1 MSNPP
6 NVGKNLGDPPTYR
19 KAPLAP
25 LAADPSSKA
34 QEKWGDGDWEKDLGY
49 WGGLPRTPGWMGRL
63 QGWNLRDLMQESVR
77 KIELIIYIYISWLS
91 ATYLDL
97 PKVSFAH
104 SPGKKRQQPFVWL
117 HRWHPKCGTP
127 CRPFSAAWYLLV
139 WFDLATV
146 QVFAGTT
153 LGLSMSAR
161 TKRAAWRSM
170 WWSPWWSVA
179 MALSWRPG
187 LAEQPNFGSTLT
199 LHFLVGN
206 PMNWDLGWMASIQIT
221 VFHGKITARMEF
233 KLRKYSVVIWPRNC
247 KSTFE
252 LVL

>member
-34 QEKWGDGDWEKDLGY
+34 QEKWGDGDWEKDLGN

-104 SPGKKRQQPFVWL
+104 SPGKK
-117 HRWHPKCGTP
+117 TT
-127 CRPFSAAWYLLV
+127 AAIC
-139 WFDLATV
+139 LASPLAS
-146 QVFAGTT
+146 QMRC
-153 LGLSMSAR
+153 SMSTILSGLVPSCLIWLGHSAGFCWNYIGTFNVCQDKESRMTEYVVVTLMVSCYGAILEAR
-161 TKRAAWRSM
+161 AGRTAKFWIDIDAPFFSGKPNELRFGMDGIHPNHRF
-170 WWSPWWSVA
+170 
-179 MALSWRPG
+179 SWENHSKNG
-187 LAEQPNFGSTLT
+187 
-199 LHFLVGN
+199 V
-206 PMNWDLGWMASIQIT
+206 
-221 VFHGKITARMEF
+221 
-233 KLRKYSVVIWPRNC
+233 
-247 KSTFE
+247 
-252 LVL
+252 